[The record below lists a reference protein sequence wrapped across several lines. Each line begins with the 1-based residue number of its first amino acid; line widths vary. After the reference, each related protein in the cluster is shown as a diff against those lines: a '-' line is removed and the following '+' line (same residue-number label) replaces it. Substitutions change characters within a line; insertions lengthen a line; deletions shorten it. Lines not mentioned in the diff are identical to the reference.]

1 MGDESSWMI
10 DSSGELV
17 AYPDPFK
24 HVDQAQADAAIEAEH
39 SIRMTKVQIEGH
51 FVSLGFKLD
60 EFDRNRMFLARGYE
74 SMRLWAESPEIELSW
89 RVVQDLLRIQRHVLP
104 LLTEQL
110 GSEEAAITAL
120 VSVGISKVRALL
132 PLLRDDQT
140 AAQFSEVIA
149 FAPSIPFRALVNEV
163 KSRRGVESVDD
174 GRRPA
179 VFMAKVSKGESFHRV
194 TITCTDTIE
203 VYEVGK
209 LHIKPK
215 HWARWEARF
224 GDFVQFEE

>member
-1 MGDESSWMI
+1 MGDDSSWMI

-17 AYPDPFK
+17 AYADPFK
-24 HVDQAQADAAIEAEH
+24 HVDQQQVEEAEDAEN
-39 SIRMTKVQIEGH
+39 SIRLTKVQIEGH
-51 FVSLGFKLD
+51 FVSLASKLD
-60 EFDRNRMFLARGYE
+60 EFETKRLYLARGYE

-89 RVVQDLLRIQRHVLP
+89 RVVQDLLRIQRHVMP

-120 VSVGISKVRALL
+120 VSVGVSKVRAML
-132 PLLRDDQT
+132 PLLRDDET
-140 AAQFSEVIA
+140 AGQFAQVID

-163 KSRRGVESVDD
+163 KSRRGVEKTDP

-179 VFMAKVSKGESFHRV
+179 VFMARVVKGERFHRV
-194 TITCTDTIE
+194 TITCTDTID

-209 LHIKPK
+209 LTIKPK

-224 GDFVQFEE
+224 GDFVQFE